1 MAPNLLVGALLIG
14 PLGLMG
20 ALPAAAAE
28 VLRPGQELT
37 RTQATELVQKR
48 YAARVV
54 RASSID
60 EDGRRM
66 YVFKLLSEG
75 GKVWIVRIDAHTGAE
90 VP

>member
-1 MAPNLLVGALLIG
+1 
-14 PLGLMG
+14 
-20 ALPAAAAE
+20 
-28 VLRPGQELT
+28 
-37 RTQATELVQKR
+37 
-48 YAARVV
+48 VV